1 MKKIL
6 LFIVLFFIYF
16 LIINLQ
22 ETYAKNETFI
32 EGYLNVIVSNKK
44 EYYLSLNDG
53 RFLRVETKLDL
64 KGISY
69 IKAKGFLNND
79 VFIINQ
85 IIEQAPSSY
94 PKFIT
99 PLKHPAIGEQKVLV
113 IRVEFPNIKF
123 KKTDDEIREI
133 LNKMD
138 KYYREVSFNLTY
150 LNFSIY
156 NDIVSMDMPSTYY
169 GSPCG
174 SYVDCYRAEFI
185 SEIINK
191 VDNYVNFNLYE
202 RILIIHAG
210 RDEAIT
216 NNNSDIWSFS
226 SIGEWAIKTND
237 GKVYVSISVVS
248 QYDFFGIYVHEFGHA
263 LGLPDLYMYGT
274 FESRMGVWDLMD
286 IGYLNG
292 DILGSSPA
300 HPNALLKYFL
310 GWIKDEQV
318 LNVNL
323 ETIVKEEVKF
333 HELLN
338 KGYYLIRIKITDTNY
353 YVVESRTKVG
363 FDSFLPNEGVLIY
376 YVDETKDSGEGPF
389 RLIDSRPLTSTLN
402 DAYFRVDE
410 KFVDNNLSINIIR
423 KSKEGFLVGVY
434 YSSKRYDV
442 QLSTKESRIS
452 FDSYANITAQV
463 KDYLGNPVQN
473 ITVILNN
480 SLYSTTNNK
489 GISYFLVK
497 GIKLGEEYYT
507 VTDLKYN
514 EVSVLFNSLPIKIIW
529 DGIEV
534 YDISPLK
541 GRFNLGSQVL
551 VKFKLRYY
559 YDKSEFNGIVKV
571 NGIQAKYEYGYYW
584 VTIMSPEIPSK
595 VNLSF
600 NVVDN
605 KYNINYVLVEKEPE
619 LIWDRLIVEKPE
631 VVVVDHK
638 QEYAEVKIVVKSEYD
653 NKILK
658 DAIVKVKF
666 KDKIQNLLFYSD
678 SYILRVENPGNIT
691 LLKYEIIEITWGN
704 INVTKHF
711 NKTIS
716 VIFNKL
722 IVLKYETENERY
734 EVNSKARIY
743 LDIVYA
749 FEYYYGVLK
758 SLEKNSLVIVNGL
771 EAKFDSEKG
780 KFYIELTLNKIGKV
794 YVKVEKIISA
804 TNITSFEDKEN
815 GKTIIFDKIIHEIYI
830 ENYPFKTK
838 YIVKVFYAS
847 DNSFVRN
854 AKIFINNNQLK
865 ESEGFYYIEID
876 DYFIYN
882 NVDYKIMVNGFNL
895 IEGKSD
901 NLHLVNLFTY
911 LMIIISFII
920 LFLILRFKK
929 MKYE

>member
-22 ETYAKNETFI
+22 EIYAKNETYI

-44 EYYLSLNDG
+44 EYYISLNDG
-53 RFLRVETKLDL
+53 RIIKVETKSDL
-64 KGISY
+64 KDLSY
-69 IKAKGFLNND
+69 IKAIGFLNND
-79 VFIINQ
+79 VFIVNQ
-85 IIEQAPSSY
+85 IIEQVPSNY
-94 PKFIT
+94 PKFIV

-113 IRVEFPNIKF
+113 IKVEFPNIKF
-123 KKTDDEIREI
+123 KKTDDEIYEI

-150 LNFSIY
+150 LNFSVY
-156 NDIVSMDMPSTYY
+156 NDIVLMNKNSTYY

-174 SYVDCYRAEFI
+174 SNVDCYRDQFI
-185 SEIINK
+185 REIINK
-191 VDNYVNFNLYE
+191 VDNHVNFKLYE

-210 RDEAIT
+210 RNEAIT
-216 NNNSDIWSFS
+216 NNSSDIWSFS
-226 SIGEWAIKTND
+226 SISEWEIYTND

-274 FESRMGVWDLMD
+274 FESKMGVWDLMD
-286 IGYLNG
+286 IGFLNG
-292 DILGSSPA
+292 DTLGSSPA
-300 HPNALLKYFL
+300 HINALLKYFL

-323 ETIVKEEVKF
+323 ETVTKEEVQF
-333 HELLN
+333 HELLS
-338 KGYYLIRIKITDTNY
+338 KGYYLVKIKITDTNY
-353 YVVESRTKVG
+353 YVVESRTKLG
-363 FDSFLPNEGVLIY
+363 FDSFIPNEGVLIY
-376 YVDETKDSGEGPF
+376 YVDETKGSGEGPF
-389 RLIDSRPLTSTLN
+389 QLIDSRPLTSTLN
-402 DAYFRVDE
+402 DAYFKVND
-410 KFVDNNLSINIIR
+410 KYVDNNLSVNIIR
-423 KSKEGFLVGVY
+423 KSSEGFLIGIY
-434 YSSKRYDV
+434 YSSKRYNV
-442 QLSTKESRIS
+442 QLSTEDVRIS
-452 FDSYANITAQV
+452 FNSYANITAYV

-480 SLYSTTNNK
+480 SLYSKTNNK

-497 GIKLGEEYYT
+497 GVKLGEEYYT

-514 EVSVLFNSLPIKIIW
+514 EVSILFNASPLKIIW
-529 DGIEV
+529 DAIEV

-541 GRFNLGSQVL
+541 GRLNLGSQVL

-559 YDKSEFNGIVKV
+559 YDKSEFDGIVKV

-595 VNLSF
+595 VNFSF
-600 NVVDN
+600 NVIDN
-605 KYNINYVLVEKEPE
+605 KYNINYVLIKEEPE
-619 LIWDRLIVEKPE
+619 LIWDRLIVEKPD

-638 QEYAEVKIVVKSEYD
+638 QEYVEVKIVVKSEYD
-653 NKILK
+653 NKIVK

-666 KDKIQNLLFYSD
+666 KDKIQNLPFHFD
-678 SYILRVENPGNIT
+678 SYILKVENPGNIT
-691 LLKYEIIEITWGN
+691 LLKHEIIEVAWGN
-704 INVTKHF
+704 INITKHF

-758 SLEKNSLVIVNGL
+758 SLEKDSFVIVNGL
-771 EAKFDSEKG
+771 EAKFDSEKN
-780 KFYIELTLNKIGKV
+780 KFYIELTSNKVGKV

-815 GKTIIFDKIIHEIYI
+815 GKTIIFDKVIYEMHI
-830 ENYPFKTK
+830 ENYPFKTR
-838 YIVKVFYAS
+838 YVVKVFYAS
-847 DNSFVRN
+847 DNSFIHN

-865 ESEGFYYIEID
+865 EAEGFYYLEID

-895 IEGKSD
+895 IEGKID
-901 NLHLVNLFTY
+901 NFHLVNLFTY
-911 LMIIISFII
+911 LILIVAFII
-920 LFLILRFKK
+920 LFLFLKLKNKI
-929 MKYE
+929 